1 MSIAE
6 AGRVTRD
13 SIYSTNPGYVAFD
26 RRGRS
31 RSSVYCRLPEMV
43 LRHQHA
49 SGGKDI
55 NDEDI

>member
-6 AGRVTRD
+6 AGGVTRD
-13 SIYSTNPGYVAFD
+13 RIYSTNPGYVAFD

-55 NDEDI
+55 